1 MFFSFNGLMK
11 KTLVFGGLIAAM
23 VLAFSCNKEQT
34 IEEPVLHE
42 YTFAVSNGDS
52 AVKTADTKSALGSD
66 ENGMFLQ
73 WESTDELN
81 TWASVSEGNY
91 SYNNESTI
99 DASTS
104 PVTFK
109 IKSYQ
114 LLSAGA
120 TAYASYPYAKN
131 SNKTPI
137 AELSFPTEQSQNGE
151 TFVANAMPMVS
162 KPFPISNA
170 IEEKNGI
177 SDETTAVAFYNLGGI
192 IEFDIYSPT
201 GTYAEET
208 IKSVKFEAASKIAG
222 SFEFDLTTVDPSDAS
237 TLSIADEDYAE
248 TTVTTTVSGTL
259 AVGTATGASNAKK
272 VYMAVAPGSYTGIVT
287 VITSGATYVYPVSA
301 AKTIE
306 RSAVKRLGINLEK
319 EGVRQETIDY
329 VTLDWESITESDTEG
344 LSSADLGA
352 IAGVTVNTDA
362 TDYKSANAPYLP
374 KFSSSD
380 HYIIVKTDTQ
390 INQVKLNVKGFSAG
404 SGTVNSTLNI
414 SSSADGESWTAVQS
428 FEISSTVEFEFTT
441 TNTFTASHRYVK
453 IGFTKAKNNIG
464 IGRIFISKPNTDPAI
479 IPTTITDVPAAGVT
493 DVELTEAYTVM
504 NFTDDVEVA
513 SVTGCVRE
521 AIADGG
527 SIVYS
532 VNPNYTSDP
541 VEGTI
546 VLQSASNN
554 AVKATI
560 TVNQL
565 KSTLK
570 VSKTSITIPADGSD
584 ATFTVTTAEF
594 GYSAVVASTETGMNL
609 SVSSGA
615 TGSANATAQ
624 TVTISSTTE
633 APTSGEAILLGNIS
647 VYRNENTSDPQLKTI
662 SVYKAAD
669 TGSADETALYTANFN
684 ADGEHRPSTEN
695 NSYSDNNY
703 TVSNVEWTLGYADI
717 VTTGSPLEGAAHILA
732 RIAKNTT
739 NSPSATTAN
748 VLSSNKTI
756 TKVTFLS
763 KLQSSAISLTV
774 QYSTDGTNW
783 NTVSASKDTNVDAT
797 NGYSATIPNVSTSDF
812 RLKFTWSVSSST
824 KSNRDNNLDNV
835 IVYGK

>member
-1 MFFSFNGLMK
+1 MK

-42 YTFAVSNGDS
+42 YTFAVCNGDS
-52 AVKTADTKSALGSD
+52 AVNTADTKSVLGSD
-66 ENGMFLQ
+66 DNGMFLQ

-91 SYNNESTI
+91 SYNNKSAI

-120 TAYASYPYAKN
+120 TAYASYPYASN
-131 SNKTPI
+131 NNKTPI
-137 AELSFPTEQSQNGE
+137 AKLSFPTAQSQNGE

-170 IEEKNGI
+170 IEETSGI

-201 GTYAEET
+201 GTYAEEN

-222 SFEFDLTTVDPSDAS
+222 SFEFDLRTVDPSDAS

-248 TTVTTTVSGTL
+248 TAVTTTVSGTL
-259 AVGTATGASNAKK
+259 AVGSATKASNAKK
-272 VYMAVAPGSYTGIVT
+272 VYMAVAPGSYTGTVT

-319 EGVRQETIDY
+319 DGVRQETIDY
-329 VTLDWESITESDTEG
+329 VTLDWESIAETDTEG

-362 TDYKSANAPYLP
+362 TDYKSSNAPYLP
-374 KFSSSD
+374 KFSTSN
-380 HYIIVKTDTQ
+380 HYIIVKTDAQ
-390 INQVKLNVKGFSAG
+390 IGQVKLNVKGFSAG
-404 SGTVNSTLNI
+404 SGNVNSTLNI
-414 SSSADGESWTAVQS
+414 SSSIDGDAWTEVQS
-428 FEISSTVEFEFTT
+428 FEISSTTEFEFTT
-441 TNTFTASHRYVK
+441 TNAFTASHRYVK
-453 IGFTKAKNNIG
+453 IGYTKAKNNIG

-479 IPTTITDVPAAGVT
+479 IPTSITDVPAVGVS

-513 SVTGCVRE
+513 SVTGCVTE
-521 AIADGG
+521 AIADAG

-532 VNPNYTSDP
+532 VAPNYTTTAKD
-541 VEGTI
+541 GTI
-546 VLQSASNN
+546 VLWSAANHSITS
-554 AVKATI
+554 TI
-560 TVNQL
+560 NVAQL
-565 KSTLK
+565 KSTLT
-570 VSKTSITIPADGSD
+570 VSKTEVIIPASSTS

-594 GYSAVVASTETGMNL
+594 GYTAAVTSTESGMNL
-609 SVSSGA
+609 SISSGA
-615 TGSANATAQ
+615 SGSASESAQ
-624 TVTISSTTE
+624 TITVASTTE
-633 APTSGEAILLGNIS
+633 APTSGDAIILGIVK
-647 VYRNENTSDPQLKTI
+647 VYRNGNTSDPQYKEITI
-662 SVYKAAD
+662 K
-669 TGSADETALYTANFN
+669 
-684 ADGEHRPSTEN
+684 
-695 NSYSDNNY
+695 
-703 TVSNVEWTLGYADI
+703 
-717 VTTGSPLEGAAHILA
+717 
-732 RIAKNTT
+732 
-739 NSPSATTAN
+739 
-748 VLSSNKTI
+748 
-756 TKVTFLS
+756 
-763 KLQSSAISLTV
+763 
-774 QYSTDGTNW
+774 
-783 NTVSASKDTNVDAT
+783 KD
-797 NGYSATIPNVSTSDF
+797 VSTSDVYYVKATKYTSGKAYLIVSNGYVLAHPGTSAGTIAGVSVDIADNKILKTSEIEACEFTIEDVTISSNTYQTLAFDNSGTTTYVTGASKKTSLGRNTSKPTSASAYTVWKVATTTSYGSFTITNNGTNNTSRAIRF
-812 RLKFTWSVSSST
+812 RSGTEYNCFGNYASADGSEYY
-824 KSNRDNNLDNV
+824 NV
-835 IVYGK
+835 DLYELSE